1 MSEEQAD
8 HDCTKRK
15 NLKSPSQFQPVGPDQ
30 IIQTFICSVCGS
42 KVVERFKLDNRE
54 VEENE

>member
-15 NLKSPSQFQPVGPDQ
+15 NLKNPSALQPVGDDQ
-30 IIQTFICSVCGS
+30 IIQTFTCSVCGD